1 MSPSAASVDTRA
13 ASDPNSSFNFNYER
27 CSFNSGAS
35 SAFPSIN
42 KINNSNNQ
50 SSARLGPRPRPRL
63 VKQRRSCKT
72 TSLSTDD
79 VDSGINPFRSVCSSN
94 THLNGFSTGN
104 SRNCSDNNGFN
115 GQFSNESFV
124 FRVSNSNNGVS
135 HSDSSMNSNNN
146 NNNYVSKG
154 ADFVFGDSN
163 TNNGASDCNGIR
175 IDNNIRNGADVI
187 GAHLNHGGFIF
198 GALNSNNKGDDCNIS
213 NNVRKAD
220 FEGSNLGVDSR
231 NVNPIENVSVEKE
244 KVGEIVSNGIK
255 PEDGTA
261 SDEVDE
267 GKGKHGE
274 NGAEFGLSEEL
285 KKLKIER
292 NERDGLGGEKS
303 QGKSNVGVSN
313 GSDQMFV
320 FTSAG
325 GKSDVSRERST
336 PLGSEASS
344 DVSGGWFTP
353 LGSEA
358 SAISSNGY
366 DKSVNAG
373 ETSRLKPHLTNDTV
387 FVFGSGGNSTSARDS
402 TPQSFSFSAEYNG
415 GSVND
420 APQSLL
426 SSPIL
431 DAGVDSVKF
440 EACSVSGEKKAGCSF
455 ASMAQSSVASL
466 PEFKLPDFDSSF
478 SFSSNLPS
486 ELGRKTESSVR
497 ARGLRDTHSKKTKAK
512 AKHSKSTKQQPVE
525 IPLSAKSV
533 TPVQDSA
540 ECYSPMDFSPYEETT
555 TTDDVSLIGQETI
568 GQSKVE
574 NGGISGLYTAA
585 QPSQL
590 FMKNGL
596 GATMDA
602 PDSGSNAKVN
612 NNDENV
618 PPVTFTTDV
627 ASEDQEKFAFNAS
640 SSAQNNV
647 TFQKCRQK
655 KKYRLKSASIAVA
668 SSTAQGSSVGGTH
681 HFSAHDGQ
689 KGNFSTSTSRGK
701 HEAKGHREQSRDSAL
716 SSAEKACDKWR
727 RRGNDAYEKGDLSKA
742 EDFYTWG
749 VNCIPPSDA
758 SHVVFAPLVRCYSNR
773 AATRMALG
781 RLREAVHD
789 CLMAVK
795 LDPTFHRAQ
804 MRAANCYLQLGELE
818 DAMKCFGNVIESA
831 KAVCLDRQVIIS
843 ASEGIR
849 KSEKVIECT
858 IRSAELLRLKTSE
871 AAASAL
877 DSIVEAMS
885 VSIYSE
891 KLLEMKAEALCMLR
905 RHNEAIALC
914 HQTRD
919 FAGRNFSAASSDDHE
934 DDSCSNVHRWRRR
947 ALYKCH
953 FHLGK
958 LEEALDY
965 IKKEESGAKPQESS
979 DTLTVTIGELL
990 REKSA
995 GNTAFQSG
1003 KHIEA
1008 IEHYT
1013 AAIMSSMESRPFA
1026 AICFCNRAAAHQALG
1041 HIADA
1046 ISDCSLAVALDE
1058 TYAKEM
1064 LTLKT
1069 GSTICIRALQSKE
1082 LNLKRTFMAVYCF
1095 MLIILYHPSRGE
1107 WGRAVSRRA
1116 TLHELIRDYRQAAI
1130 DLQRLSS
1137 LLEKQSVE
1145 NSKHSG
1151 SGNGKE
1157 LRQVRHRLS
1166 MMEEEAKRDIPLDLY
1181 LILGVNKSDSGSEI
1195 KKAYRKA
1202 ALRHHPD
1209 KAGQSLVRS
1218 DVGDEGRHWNDIA
1231 ELVYKDSDRLF
1242 KMIGEAYAVLS
1253 DPTKREEYD
1262 EEEEMRKALKENVRS
1277 SSRRYSEH
1285 YYQGFPF
1292 ERSSNRRNWQDG
1304 YRAYTNSY
1312 RRY

>member
-13 ASDPNSSFNFNYER
+13 PSDPNSVFNFNHDR

-35 SAFPSIN
+35 SSFSSIN
-42 KINNSNNQ
+42 NNNQ
-50 SSARLGPRPRPRL
+50 SSVSGRVGLRSRPRL

-72 TSLSTDD
+72 TTSSFSADA
-79 VDSGINPFRSVCSSN
+79 VDSGINPFRSVCSTN
-94 THLNGFSTGN
+94 AHLNDFS
-104 SRNCSDNNGFN
+104 NCSDNNAFN
-115 GQFSNESFV
+115 GQFRDENFV

-135 HSDSSMNSNNN
+135 HSDSSMNNNN
-146 NNNYVSKG
+146 NNHVSNG
-154 ADFVFGDSN
+154 ADFVFGVSN
-163 TNNGASDCNGIR
+163 TDNGASDCNGIKN
-175 IDNNIRNGADVI
+175 DSNIRNGADVI
-187 GAHLNHGGFIF
+187 GAQFNNECFIF
-198 GALNSNNKGDDCNIS
+198 GGLNFNNNKGDDCNLS
-213 NNVRKAD
+213 NNVSKAD
-220 FEGSNLGVDSR
+220 VKGSNLGGDTRNVDS
-231 NVNPIENVSVEKE
+231 IENVSVEKE
-244 KVGEIVSNGIK
+244 KVGEIGSNGIK
-255 PEDGTA
+255 PENGTT
-261 SDEVDE
+261 SDDVDEE

-274 NGAEFGLSEEL
+274 SGTEFALSEEL

-292 NERDGLGGEKS
+292 NERDGLGGEKP
-303 QGKSNVGVSN
+303 QGKSNVGLSN
-313 GSDQMFV
+313 GSDQIFV

-325 GKSDVSRERST
+325 GKSDVPRERST
-336 PLGSEASS
+336 PVKSEASS

-353 LGSEA
+353 MGSEA
-358 SAISSNGY
+358 SAISSNED
-366 DKSVNAG
+366 DKSVNTG
-373 ETSRLKPHLTNDTV
+373 ETSRLKPHFTSDKV
-387 FVFGSGGNSTSARDS
+387 FVFGSSGNSTSARDS
-402 TPQSFSFSAEYNG
+402 TPQSFSFSAEDG
-415 GSVND
+415 GSVKD
-420 APQSLL
+420 VPLSLF

-431 DAGVDSVKF
+431 DAEVDSIKP
-440 EACSVSGEKKAGCSF
+440 EACSVSEEKKAGCSS
-455 ASMAQSSVASL
+455 ASMAQSSVASF
-466 PEFKLPDFDSSF
+466 PEFKLPQFDGSF

-486 ELGRKTESSVR
+486 ELGRKTESRVR
-497 ARGLRDTHSKKTKAK
+497 ARGLRDKHSKKTKAK
-512 AKHSKSTKQQPVE
+512 VKHSKSTKQQPVE

-533 TPVQDSA
+533 TQVQDAA

-555 TTDDVSLIGQETI
+555 ITDDVSLIGQEAT

-574 NGGISGLYTAA
+574 NGGISGLA
-585 QPSQL
+585 QPSPL

-602 PDSGSNAKVN
+602 PDSGSSAKVN

-618 PPVTFTTDV
+618 TPVAFTTDV
-627 ASEDQEKFAFNAS
+627 ASDGQEKFAFKAS
-640 SSAQNNV
+640 SSAQNDV
-647 TFQKCRQK
+647 TSQKRQQK
-655 KKYRLKSASIAVA
+655 KKYRMKSASIPVA
-668 SSTAQGSSVGGTH
+668 SSTAQGSSLGGTH
-681 HFSAHDGQ
+681 PFNAHDGL

-701 HEAKGHREQSRDSAL
+701 HEAKGNREQSHNSAL

-749 VNCIPPSDA
+749 VNCIPLRDA
-758 SHVVFAPLVRCYSNR
+758 SDVFAPLVRCYSNR

-781 RLREAVHD
+781 RVREAVQD
-789 CLMAVK
+789 CRMAVK

-818 DAMKCFGNVIESA
+818 DAMKCFGNVIESS

-849 KSEKVIECT
+849 KSEKVIECSK
-858 IRSAELLRLKTSE
+858 RSAELLRLKTSE

-877 DSIVEAMS
+877 DLIVEAMS

-905 RHNEAIALC
+905 RHDEAIALC

-919 FAGRNFSAASSDDHE
+919 FAGENFAAASSDNHE
-934 DDSCSNVHRWRRR
+934 ADDLCSDVHGWRGR

-953 FHLGK
+953 FHIGK
-958 LEEALDY
+958 LEEALEY

-979 DTLTVTIGELL
+979 DTLAATIGELL

-1013 AAIMSSMESRPFA
+1013 TAITSSMESRPFA

-1046 ISDCSLAVALDE
+1046 ISDCSLAIALDE
-1058 TYAKEM
+1058 AYAK
-1064 LTLKT
+1064 
-1069 GSTICIRALQSKE
+1069 
-1082 LNLKRTFMAVYCF
+1082 
-1095 MLIILYHPSRGE
+1095 
-1107 WGRAVSRRA
+1107 AVSRRA
-1116 TLHELIRDYRQAAI
+1116 TLHEMIRDFRQAAI
-1130 DLQRLSS
+1130 DLQRLIS
-1137 LLEKQSVE
+1137 LLEKQSME
-1145 NSKHSG
+1145 KSKQSG

-1181 LILGVNKSDSGSEI
+1181 LILGVNKSDPASEI

-1218 DVGDEGRHWNDIA
+1218 DVGDEGRQWNDIA
-1231 ELVYKDSDRLF
+1231 ELVHKDSDRLF

-1262 EEEEMRKALKENVRS
+1262 EEEEMRKALKESNNIRS

-1292 ERSSNRRNWQDG
+1292 ERSSNRRNWQDS
-1304 YRAYTNSY
+1304 YRTYTNSY